1 MSIENIPV
9 RRKDDVARKNAFE
22 QRIQPSGLELRFV
35 IDGRANR
42 SRAAGELV
50 EATNDPCGRK
60 FVRRILGQGVQY
72 DEASAVEDEFGDP
85 VHSLLRQRFDP
96 GQNQHVPAQI
106 AVYEPAAFDL
116 GLLDSPGIEIG
127 KFPAVVHQTVAH
139 AVEQP
144 RQLLRLGRAS
154 AISSQLSNP
163 DGSGRNFVHSV
174 SIG

>member
-1 MSIENIPV
+1 MSRV
-9 RRKDDVARKNAFE
+9 RM
-22 QRIQPSGLELRFV
+22 PSSSVLSRLGVEPRFV

-50 EATNDPCGRK
+50 EATQLDLPADGNSSGEFLGRA
-60 FVRRILGQGVQY
+60 FSTTS
-72 DEASAVEDEFGDP
+72 APAVEDDFGDP
-85 VHSLLRQRFDP
+85 VDSPLRQRFDP

-127 KFPAVVHQTVAH
+127 KFPAVVHQT
-139 AVEQP
+139 ESLT
-144 RQLLRLGRAS
+144 RSNSRDSCCAS
-154 AISSQLSNP
+154 GAPPAISSQLSNP